1 MTEKPSVH
9 LANPGIFYFIFIKS
23 ECVYWSLT
31 EFLIFFCCGNTHFIF
46 VPVSLLQIR
55 MSYTFWADSEDWRS
69 ARLNQG
75 YIDCNLA
82 DKCSQFA
89 DKCRTTEHILME
101 LSLSDGVNGFK
112 KTVSSPLLVL
122 VLTAKPWIKN
132 ELVYTLFPDRPLVE
146 EQIMTFR
153 LCYSWLKGI
162 RCTLWSHTNWIGI
175 RSNWFSSISGRE
187 VFGVESMLQF
197 THNPHPS
204 LT

>member
-1 MTEKPSVH
+1 MSTE
-9 LANPGIFYFIFIKS
+9 
-23 ECVYWSLT
+23 
-31 EFLIFFCCGNTHFIF
+31 
-46 VPVSLLQIR
+46 VSLNFLFFSVVETHTSFLSQ
-55 MSYTFWADSEDWRS
+55 WACSKLEWVTLFG
-69 ARLNQG
+69 LNQG
-75 YIDCNLA
+75 YIDYNLA